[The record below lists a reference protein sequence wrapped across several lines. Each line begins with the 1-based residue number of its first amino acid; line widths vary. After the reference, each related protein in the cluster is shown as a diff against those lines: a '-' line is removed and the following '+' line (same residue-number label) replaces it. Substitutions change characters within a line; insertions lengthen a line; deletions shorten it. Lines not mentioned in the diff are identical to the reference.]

1 MELNLEQKVFEIGKL
16 VLIIDRKE
24 KVVLLS
30 DISQDSI
37 YNPFQI
43 NNDDIRDTCGHIIS
57 SSNSLS
63 QVEAQKKKSE
73 IKKEFDQRIELL
85 KERSKFQLFDI
96 YYMNQIKIINQAN
109 TKSLVGLFI
118 LEEYLNHAIEIY
130 NADMPAIDFQDNP
143 FEEKKDDIQ
152 KLKIDKHLQY
162 YEELSK
168 IVYDKISQIKFTI
181 DDSIYRQ
188 YEVEAIS
195 LLSQ

>member
-130 NADMPAIDFQDNP
+130 NADMP
-143 FEEKKDDIQ
+143 
-152 KLKIDKHLQY
+152 
-162 YEELSK
+162 
-168 IVYDKISQIKFTI
+168 
-181 DDSIYRQ
+181 
-188 YEVEAIS
+188 
-195 LLSQ
+195 

>member
-1 MELNLEQKVFEIGKL
+1 
-16 VLIIDRKE
+16 
-24 KVVLLS
+24 
-30 DISQDSI
+30 
-37 YNPFQI
+37 
-43 NNDDIRDTCGHIIS
+43 
-57 SSNSLS
+57 
-63 QVEAQKKKSE
+63 
-73 IKKEFDQRIELL
+73 
-85 KERSKFQLFDI
+85 
-96 YYMNQIKIINQAN
+96 MNQIKIINQAN